1 MYFMDSGIQTS
12 NILFS
17 KQRSKAFLDLAK
29 KETREDLIENLQNLV
44 NNQDLTSIFKTIKS
58 VTSTSSWLSHSYYRY
73 YKSLLESNE
82 TRQKSFLTLKEEEV
96 IQKVIRKNKVVFSEN
111 ENKDIFK
118 AIYKEALLSHT
129 NPHVSSRLILPR
141 VETVIVVLD
150 GVFNELF
157 SQSFFERS
165 LKKLSYEMGVT
176 FLIPKIS
183 GFQGTEENSKI
194 IKNEI
199 EGFSKKFPKKKF
211 WLLGYSKGGIDA
223 LHYISQNKSF
233 AEEKVLGLSTL
244 ASPLLGVDKFNRGVL
259 KVLVQIKNNFSNE
272 KIRKDIFFED
282 IQKSLDSN
290 FQRIWFLKNYKS
302 LPKNIFYSSL
312 GFETDWKE
320 AHLWM
325 LLTKAIFQ
333 SPKKNDGVVD
343 CDDAHFP
350 WFFPS
355 LNLGIIDGHHL
366 FGMRSTFHSQ
376 EAILESLLIFLNF
389 KGLLN

>member
-1 MYFMDSGIQTS
+1 MDSGIQTS

-17 KQRSKAFLDLAK
+17 KKRSKAFLDLAK
-29 KETREDLIENLQNLV
+29 KETREDLIENLRNLA
-44 NNQDLTSIFKTIKS
+44 NNQDLTSVFKTIKS

-73 YKSLLESNE
+73 YKSLLEPNE
-82 TRQKSFLTLKEEEV
+82 RKQKPFLTLKEEEV
-96 IQKVIRKNKVVFSEN
+96 IQKVIRKNETAFLEY

-129 NPHVSSRLILPR
+129 NNQVSSRLILPR
-141 VETVIVVLD
+141 VETVIVILD

-165 LKKLSYEMGVT
+165 LRKLYKEMGIT

-183 GFQGTEENSKI
+183 GFQGTEENSRI
-194 IKNEI
+194 IQSEI
-199 EGFSKKFPKKKF
+199 MDFSKRFPKKKF

-223 LHYISQNKSF
+223 LHYISRNKTF
-233 AEEKVLGLSTL
+233 AEDKIRGLSTL
-244 ASPLLGVDKFNRGVL
+244 ASPLLGVDKFNRGIL
-259 KVLVQIKNNFSNE
+259 RILVQIKNNFSNE

-290 FQRIWFLKNYKS
+290 FQRIWFLQNYKK
-302 LPKNIFYSSL
+302 LPVNIFYSSL
-312 GFETDWKE
+312 GFKTDWKE

-333 SPKKNDGVVD
+333 SPKRNDGVVD

-389 KGLLN
+389 KGLLI